1 MSRIAG
7 IRTHMLWTFFFLLT
21 WLIPAQMAHT
31 ENVWTVT
38 SGALFLFAIFGCVIL
53 HELGHSFAVESLN
66 RSKPQPHFPPPPSN
80 ELLASC
86 VGPLVSLLLVVLCY
100 FLSRG
105 AYHLPVAFHFKTD
118 IGLFFTRLMWANLTL
133 ALFSLLPAFPMD
145 GGRMVRSILALR
157 MRYQRATEIT
167 ARIGQSVAC
176 AFAILGVFY
185 NPLLILIA
193 LFIFLGTK
201 QEAYTVWAISHLT
214 HTSVRDIMITQF
226 ETLAP
231 SDTLD
236 IASRQLLA
244 GIQLDFP
251 VEENG
256 KMIGFLSRKD
266 LVSGLARNNPDLTV
280 SDIMRH
286 SPVTLTEFEDAE
298 VAWQLCH
305 QADIATIPIVR
316 QGEVLGLVTLKNL
329 LDFVL
334 IKAALHGK
342 PAKRSRIGAF
352 TDLIYA
358 AKRRPAHRT
367 I

>member
-1 MSRIAG
+1 MTRIAG
-7 IRTHMLWTFFFLLT
+7 IRTHMLWTFFFLLA
-21 WLIPAQMAHT
+21 WLIPAQIAHT
-31 ENVWTVT
+31 ENVWTVA
-38 SGALFLFAIFGCVIL
+38 SGVLFLFAIFGCIVL
-53 HELGHSFAVESLN
+53 HELGYTLAAETQHLN
-66 RSKPQPHFPPPPSN
+66 ALQPRFPPRATG
-80 ELLASC
+80 ELFASC

-105 AYHLPVAFHFKTD
+105 AYRLPVAFHFKTD
-118 IGLFFTRLMWANLTL
+118 IGLFFTQLMWANLAL

-145 GGRMVRSILALR
+145 GGRILRSLLALR
-157 MRYQRATEIT
+157 MRYQRATEI
-167 ARIGQSVAC
+167 AAGIGQSVAC
-176 AFAILGVFY
+176 AFAILGLFY
-185 NPLLILIA
+185 NPLLLLIA

-201 QEAYTVWAISHLT
+201 QEAYTVWVLSYLT
-214 HTSVRDIMITQF
+214 RTSVRDVMVTQF
-226 ETLAP
+226 DSLAP

-266 LVSGLARNNPDLTV
+266 LVAGLARNNPDLTV

-286 SPVTLTEFEDAE
+286 DPVTLTEFEDAE
-298 VAWQLCH
+298 VAWQQCH
-305 QADIATIPIVR
+305 RADVATIPVIR
-316 QGEVLGLVTLKNL
+316 HGEVMGLVTLKNL

-367 I
+367 L